1 MADVPEVYDML
12 STSTVGPLVANVTS
26 VTLRVTRDQSVSRA
40 YSNSTPA
47 SHLNLTTGHGDSEE
61 FVPYEQRLETYVVP
75 TLFAFIFLVGL
86 LGNGTLILVFI
97 RNRTMRSVPNIYIM
111 SLSLGDFIVI
121 AGTVPFISTIY
132 ILDSW
137 PYGLFLCKLSEFLR
151 DVSISVT
158 VLTLTVLSIDR
169 YVAIAMPLLNHKG
182 RRHTRRTITIMLTV
196 AVWMVAVLL
205 AIPGAHFSFVME
217 VEATPELRYS
227 VCYPFPPEMW
237 PWYPKLM
244 VLMKFLVQYL
254 LPLAIIGTFYGLMAR
269 QLIRTSRANLTQ
281 PGCGGVAQL
290 KQMKARVKVAKIALA
305 FVILF
310 AVCFFPNHVF
320 MMWYYFAPD
329 APSRYNSFWHVWK
342 IMGYVMT
349 FVNFVLEPHRPVPG
363 QRGVPQPLQAL
374 PVLQP
379 ASGQRRPLAQQF
391 LLFPHHPQLQH
402 VQVYRVHEDLTND
415 LPPKEGKGKMRWSK
429 RASRHR

>member
-1 MADVPEVYDML
+1 M
-12 STSTVGPLVANVTS
+12 SSLVVNATLA
-26 VTLRVTRDQSVSRA
+26 TLRANRDPSASRA
-40 YSNSTPA
+40 GINASQNS
-47 SHLNLTTGHGDSEE
+47 HVNLTTGYGDSEE

-75 TLFAFIFLVGL
+75 TLFALIFIVGL

-111 SLSLGDFIVI
+111 SLSIGDFIVI

-132 ILDSW
+132 VLDSW

-151 DVSISVT
+151 DVSIGVT

-182 RRHTRRTITIMLTV
+182 RRHTRRTVTI
-196 AVWMVAVLL
+196 LL
-205 AIPGAHFSFVME
+205 AISVWIVAILMAIPGTHYSFVMQ
-217 VEATPELRYS
+217 VQATPNLHYS

-244 VLMKFLVQYL
+244 VLLKFLIQYAI
-254 LPLAIIGTFYGLMAR
+254 PLVIIGTFYCLMAR
-269 QLIRTSRANLTQ
+269 QLIRTSRAHLSQTS
-281 PGCGGVAQL
+281 CGGVAHL

-305 FVILF
+305 FVLLF

-320 MMWYYFAPD
+320 MMWYYFAPN
-329 APSRYNSFWHVWK
+329 APSQYNSFWHVWK

-349 FVNFVLEPHRPVPG
+349 FVNSCLNPVALYLVS
-363 QRGVPQPLQAL
+363 GVF
-374 PVLQP
+374 
-379 ASGQRRPLAQQF
+379 RNHF
-391 LLFPHHPQLQH
+391 KHYLFCGRHPN
-402 VQVYRVHEDLTND
+402 VH
-415 LPPKEGKGKMRWSK
+415 
-429 RASRHR
+429 A

>member
-1 MADVPEVYDML
+1 MAHVPESYAML
-12 STSTVGPLVANVTS
+12 SSSTLGPVLANVTS
-26 VTLRVTRDQSVSRA
+26 ATLRVTRDQSVSPS
-40 YSNSTPA
+40 YNTSSS

-75 TLFAFIFLVGL
+75 TIFAFIFLVGL

-97 RNRTMRSVPNIYIM
+97 RNRAMRSVPNIYIM
-111 SLSLGDFIVI
+111 SLSIGDLIVI
-121 AGTVPFISTIY
+121 TGTVPFISTIY

-137 PYGLFLCKLSEFLR
+137 PYGLFLCKFSEFLR

-182 RRHTRRTITIMLTV
+182 RRHTRRTVTIALTIS
-196 AVWMVAVLL
+196 VWAVAVLMAL
-205 AIPGAHFSFVME
+205 PGAHYSFVME
-217 VEATPELRYS
+217 VQATPELHYC

-244 VLMKFLVQYL
+244 VLMKFLIQYAIPL
-254 LPLAIIGTFYGLMAR
+254 LIIGTFYCLMAR
-269 QLIRTSRANLTQ
+269 QLIRTSRAQLSTTS
-281 PGCGGVAQL
+281 CSGVAHL
-290 KQMKARVKVAKIALA
+290 KQMKARAKVAKIALA
-305 FVILF
+305 FVLLF

-342 IMGYVMT
+342 IFGYVMT
-349 FVNFVLEPHRPVPG
+349 FVNSCLNPIALYTVS
-363 QRGVPQPLQAL
+363 GVFRNHFKHYLFCA
-374 PVLQP
+374 
-379 ASGQRRPLAQQF
+379 RRPG
-391 LLFPHHPQLQH
+391 
-402 VQVYRVHEDLTND
+402 VHSRNNSYSFRTIHSSS
-415 LPPKEGKGKMRWSK
+415 MSK
-429 RASRHR
+429 CTASTKI

>member
-1 MADVPEVYDML
+1 MADVPESYDML
-12 STSTVGPLVANVTS
+12 STSTLGPMVANVTS
-26 VTLRVTRDQSVSRA
+26 MTLRVTRDQSVSRI

-217 VEATPELRYS
+217 VEATPELKYS

-329 APSRYNSFWHVWK
+329 APSHYNSFWHVWK

-349 FVNFVLEPHRPVPG
+349 FVNSCLNPIALYLVS
-363 QRGVPQPLQAL
+363 GVFRNHFKHYLFCSRRA
-374 PVLQP
+374 
-379 ASGQRRPLAQQF
+379 ASGAHSRNNSYSFRTI
-391 LLFPHHPQLQH
+391 HSSS
-402 VQVYRVHEDLTND
+402 
-415 LPPKEGKGKMRWSK
+415 MSK
-429 RASRHR
+429 CTASTKI

>member
-1 MADVPEVYDML
+1 MAAILESYNML
-12 STSTVGPLVANVTS
+12 YTSTLKPLVANVTAA
-26 VTLRVTRDQSVSRA
+26 TLRVTREQSLSRS
-40 YSNSTPA
+40 YNDTPT
-47 SHLNLTTGHGDSEE
+47 SHVNLTTGHGDSEE

-75 TLFAFIFLVGL
+75 TVFAFIFLVGL

-111 SLSLGDFIVI
+111 SLSIGDFIVI

-182 RRHTRRTITIMLTV
+182 RRHTRRTVTIMLTV
-196 AVWMVAVLL
+196 SVWMVAILMAV
-205 AIPGAHFSFVME
+205 PGAHYSFVMK
-217 VEATPELRYS
+217 VQATPELQYS
-227 VCYPFPPEMW
+227 VCYPFPQEMW

-244 VLMKFLVQYL
+244 VLMKFLMQYA
-254 LPLAIIGTFYGLMAR
+254 LPLIIIATFYCMMAR
-269 QLIRTSRANLTQ
+269 QLIQTSRAQLTQ
-281 PGCGGVAQL
+281 PGYGGVAQL

-305 FVILF
+305 FVVLF

-349 FVNFVLEPHRPVPG
+349 FVNSCLNPIALYLVS
-363 QRGVPQPLQAL
+363 GVFRNHFKHYLFCARRQG
-374 PVLQP
+374 VHSRNNSYSFRTMHSSSMSRCT
-379 ASGQRRPLAQQF
+379 ASTRI
-391 LLFPHHPQLQH
+391 
-402 VQVYRVHEDLTND
+402 
-415 LPPKEGKGKMRWSK
+415 
-429 RASRHR
+429 